1 MSDENLESEV
11 VNGVVIDTN
20 NPVFRTSSGDQFV
33 NAGNPVEAQDVIMVG
48 EDPYYVP
55 DAQVY
60 LDAVTIQKQRNVIIV
75 MSIIDLIINLIR
87 FIESKGNTFYVL
99 FMLCS
104 YYGYAGAKEFN
115 YQYISIYTIYLSV
128 LVFSDV
134 IDCFYGFHVL
144 NQYNSQRRI
153 GNVTHTY
160 QEYSQMKT
168 ANTLNIFSLIAQ
180 LYIYFYAHMFKKV
193 LKEYINVA
201 AVVGIV

>member
-1 MSDENLESEV
+1 MSNENV
-11 VNGVVIDTN
+11 VTGVVIDSN
-20 NPVFRTSSGDQFV
+20 NPVFRTSSGDQFT
-33 NAGNPVEAQDVIMVG
+33 NAEDPVEAHDVLMVG
-48 EDPYYVP
+48 EDPYYVR
-55 DAQVY
+55 DVRVY
-60 LDAVTIQKQRNVIIV
+60 RDAVTLQKKGNIII
-75 MSIIDLIINLIR
+75 MLSMMDLLINLIKY
-87 FIESKGNTFYVL
+87 IESQGNTFYIF

-104 YYGYAGAKEFN
+104 YYGYVGAKEFN

-193 LKEYINVA
+193 LKGYINVA
-201 AVVGIV
+201 AVVGVI

>member
-1 MSDENLESEV
+1 MSNENV
-11 VNGVVIDTN
+11 VAGVVIDSN
-20 NPVFRTSSGDQFV
+20 NPVFRTSSSDQFT
-33 NAGNPVEAQDVIMVG
+33 NAEDPVEAHDVLMVG
-48 EDPYYVP
+48 EDPYYVR
-55 DAQVY
+55 DVRVY
-60 LDAVTIQKQRNVIIV
+60 RDAVTLQKKGNIII
-75 MSIIDLIINLIR
+75 MLSMMDLLINMIKY
-87 FIESKGNTFYVL
+87 IESHGNTFYIF

-104 YYGYAGAKEFN
+104 YYGYVGAKEFN

-168 ANTLNIFSLIAQ
+168 ANTLNVFSLIAQ

-201 AVVGIV
+201 AVIGVV